1 MGQTT
6 TMKLE
11 DTQFLLEQWARWVH
25 TSSFAC
31 LSYPSI
37 EPFRRLLGTTVK
49 SAAISDAEAGIVDA
63 TIAKLKM
70 RDAEMAK
77 VVIYY
82 YLSNSNMSYVVDKLN
97 ISLNKARILVEAGTS
112 WIDAALEFTHPRYKK
127 AV

>member
-1 MGQTT
+1 MGQTANL
-6 TMKLE
+6 KLQ

-25 TSSFAC
+25 TSSFAV

-49 SAAISDAEAGIVDA
+49 SAAISDAEAGIIDA

-70 RDAEMAK
+70 RDKEMAK

-82 YLSNSNMSYVVDKLN
+82 YLSNNNLSYVVANLN
-97 ISLNKARILVEAGTS
+97 ISLNKARQLVEGGTS
-112 WIDAALEFTHPRYKK
+112 WIDAALQFTHPKYQK